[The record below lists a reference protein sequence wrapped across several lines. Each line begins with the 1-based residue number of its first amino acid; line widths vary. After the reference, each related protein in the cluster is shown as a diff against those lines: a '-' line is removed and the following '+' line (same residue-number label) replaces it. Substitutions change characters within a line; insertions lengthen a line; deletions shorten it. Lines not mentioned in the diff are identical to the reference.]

1 LINECAGYTS
11 KYYEEIGAQKMT
23 YSEMVQKYR
32 PEREHAAESDL
43 LGDKHP
49 HCLLV
54 CEGAELLYRM

>member
-1 LINECAGYTS
+1 
-11 KYYEEIGAQKMT
+11 MT